1 MMVSKALL
9 EKIGVG
15 LACGALALSALGLA
29 ACTDGVATDDE
40 GSAVAGIEGSAQVPD
55 ATDDESAAGTEDAA
69 DADDASGEEGAGDA
83 EADEGA
89 SGSGEEDADAEG
101 TNDSENADGSEGTEE
116 GSEGQAPADGDGSGG
131 APSGDMGEA
140 PSGGGAPG
148 GDAGG
153 SGDSS
158 EGGDSSSDG
167 DSSGD
172 GSGGAPSGDMGE
184 APSGGGAPGGDAGGS
199 GDSSEGG
206 DSSGDAGGSGGTPS
220 GDAAGGD
227 AMGGGD
233 ASGGGA
239 DTMSFDY
246 SGTYTGVLSADGE
259 EVSESSG
266 TYEATESD
274 QNAALVQNG
283 GQLLL
288 ESLELVKAG
297 DDTDGDRCNFYGCN
311 SILLS
316 VGDGSLATVQDVSLS
331 ATSEG
336 SNGIFATD
344 SGTVYATDFSIS
356 TTADNSRGLD
366 ATYGG
371 TIIASNATIETQGSH
386 CAGVASDRGGGYISL
401 VDATVSTAGSGSPI
415 LYSTGDIEVSGI
427 TGTATGSQICGMEG
441 TNTILI
447 NSSTLTSTVTGATA
461 SDPVADGVIIYQSTS
476 GDAEA
481 STGSTATFQVANST
495 LASSIESGSMF
506 YFTNTSA
513 DVVVASTTLDF
524 DSSAANL
531 ILAAGNDANNWGSAG
546 SNGASVT
553 FTAIQQT
560 LEGTVEADTISSVAL
575 YLTDSSTWTGKA
587 LISDNAAGASTSEAP
602 LCVYVDESSTWVVT
616 ESCTLSALVVADGG
630 AVVDEDG
637 DAVTIVDADGS
648 TLVEGS
654 GSVTVTV
661 NGTYSTDY
669 DASGAGALT
678 TELIDRSDFDST
690 FDMSTVF
697 TMGEGTAVEASASTE
712 SSSEIEG
719 LDELLEFFSPLIEAF
734 KEAWAEAQ
742 GTSTS
747 DSADAAAGDGMQGA
761 PDMQGGDMQGGAPG
775 GDMGQGGPDASGDA
789 DSSGGS
795 FWDESSGDEAA

>member
-1 MMVSKALL
+1 MTVSRTLL
-9 EKIGVG
+9 KKIGAG
-15 LACGALALSALGLA
+15 LVTGALTLSALGLV
-29 ACTDGVATDDE
+29 ACTDAALTDGSGSAIEGTE
-40 GSAVAGIEGSAQVPD
+40 GSVQTPD
-55 ATDDESAAGTEDAA
+55 SSDDESATDTEEAVEDEDAA
-69 DADDASGEEGAGDA
+69 EDGDA
-83 EADEGA
+83 AEDDDETADSDDGA
-89 SGSGEEDADAEG
+89 ADAEG
-101 TNDSENADGSEGTEE
+101 ADGSENSE
-116 GSEGQAPADGDGSGG
+116 GSEGQASGGGNDSGEAPSVDGGGSGEMGGAPGGGSSEGDDGSSDDSSEGG
-131 APSGDMGEA
+131 GGQSGEAPSGDMPEGGEA
-140 PSGGGAPG
+140 PSGDGGGSGEMGGAPG
-148 GDAGG
+148 GDADGSG
-153 SGDSS
+153 ESGDSADS
-158 EGGDSSSDG
+158 GSAGGDSADG
-167 DSSGD
+167 NAD
-172 GSGGAPSGDMGE
+172 
-184 APSGGGAPGGDAGGS
+184 
-199 GDSSEGG
+199 
-206 DSSGDAGGSGGTPS
+206 GGT
-220 GDAAGGD
+220 G
-227 AMGGGD
+227 
-233 ASGGGA
+233 GGGA

-246 SGTYTGVLSADGE
+246 TGTYTGVLSADGE

-274 QNAALVQNG
+274 QNAALVQNA

-288 ESLELVKAG
+288 ESLELVKTG

-316 VGDGSLATVQDVSLS
+316 VGEGSLATVQDVSLS

-371 TIIASNATIETQGSH
+371 TIVASDATIETQGSH

-401 VDATVSTAGSGSPI
+401 VDATISTAGSGSPI
-415 LYSTGDIEVSGI
+415 LYSTGDIEVSGV

-461 SDPVADGVIIYQSTS
+461 SDPIADGVIIYQSTS

-616 ESCTLSALVVADGG
+616 ESCTLSSLVVADGG
-630 AVVDEDG
+630 AVVDADG
-637 DAVTIVDADGS
+637 NAATIVDADGS

-661 NGTYSTDY
+661 NGSYSTDY

-678 TELIDRSDFDST
+678 TSLIDRSDFDST
-690 FDMSTVF
+690 FDMSTTF

-719 LDELLEFFSPLIEAF
+719 LDELLEFFAPLIEAF

-747 DSADAAAGDGMQGA
+747 DSADAASGDGMQAA
-761 PDMQGGDMQGGAPG
+761 PDMQGGAPS

-795 FWDESSGDEAA
+795 FWDEDSDSEAA

>member
-1 MMVSKALL
+1 MTVSKTLL
-9 EKIGVG
+9 RKIGVG
-15 LACGALALSALGLA
+15 LACGALTLSAFGLV
-29 ACTDGVATDDE
+29 AC
-40 GSAVAGIEGSAQVPD
+40 
-55 ATDDESAAGTEDAA
+55 
-69 DADDASGEEGAGDA
+69 ADDAATTQD
-83 EADEGA
+83 
-89 SGSGEEDADAEG
+89 GSSAIESTQDADAG
-101 TNDSENADGSEGTEE
+101 DGATGSGDGTEGESAE
-116 GSEGQAPADGDGSGG
+116 GGDSGET
-131 APSGDMGEA
+131 PSGDMPEGGEMGEA
-140 PSGGGAPG
+140 PSG
-148 GDAGG
+148 D
-153 SGDSS
+153 
-158 EGGDSSSDG
+158 
-167 DSSGD
+167 SGD
-172 GSGGAPSGDMGE
+172 GSTEGEGESGSDGSEFSGDESGGSGSGEAPSGDMPE
-184 APSGGGAPGGDAGGS
+184 GGGDMQGGA
-199 GDSSEGG
+199 
-206 DSSGDAGGSGGTPS
+206 PS

-233 ASGGGA
+233 ASGGSA

-259 EVSESSG
+259 EVSESEGS
-266 TYEATESD
+266 YEATESD
-274 QNAALVQNG
+274 QNAALAQNG

-288 ESLELVKAG
+288 ESLELVKTG

-401 VDATVSTAGSGSPI
+401 VDATISTAGSGSPI
-415 LYSTGDIEVSGI
+415 LYSTGDIEVSGV

-447 NSSTLTSTVTGATA
+447 NNSTLTSTVTGATA

-616 ESCTLSALVVADGG
+616 ESCTLSSLVVADGG